1 MAEKALGK
9 VIGGSGPSGASRT
22 GGAPSLG
29 AKLAKF
35 RELGLLLFIVLLSAA
50 VQLRNPSFLTLENI
64 NDLVTN
70 TAILSILAVGMMLVI
85 VTRGIDLSIGATLA
99 LSGMIS
105 ALAVKAVPDLHPVLT
120 LLLGTLVGVVCGIII
135 GFLIAKMG
143 VLPIIATLGLM
154 NVFRGLTFTVSG
166 GKWVSAHQ
174 MPESFKAIAT
184 GSVLGLNTLILIAVF
199 IYIVFY
205 YFINHTRT
213 GRQIYAVGSNPES
226 AKISGIHNDRIL
238 WLVYTIMGA
247 LSGLAGVL
255 WVSKFAS
262 AQGDT
267 ASGYELSVIAA
278 CVLGGVSIAG
288 GSGKISG
295 IILGSILLG
304 ILNNALPL
312 IDVSPFWQM
321 AIQGSIILVAVM
333 INALVKRGVD
343 RNHLLRRRI

>member
-1 MAEKALGK
+1 MVEL
-9 VIGGSGPSGASRT
+9 T
-22 GGAPSLG
+22 GNTLAKTSLG
-29 AKLAKF
+29 ARFARF
-35 RELGLLLFIVLLSAA
+35 RELGLLLFILLLSIG

-64 NDLVTN
+64 HDMVTN

-99 LSGMIS
+99 LSGMIAALTVS
-105 ALAVKAVPDLHPVLT
+105 AYPDIHPLWAIF
-120 LLLGTLVGVVCGIII
+120 LGTLVGLLCGSII
-135 GFLIAKMG
+135 GLLVSKSGI
-143 VLPIIATLGLM
+143 LPIIATLGMM
-154 NVFRGLTFTVSG
+154 NVFRGATFMVSG

-174 MPESFKAIAT
+174 MPASFKAIAT
-184 GSVLGLNTLILIAVF
+184 GSVLGINTLIFIAII
-199 IYIVFY
+199 IYILFY
-205 YFINHTRT
+205 YFITYTRT
-213 GRQIYAVGSNPES
+213 GRQIYAVGSNPDS
-226 AKISGIHNDRIL
+226 ARISGINNDKIL
-238 WLVYTIMGA
+238 WLVYTIMGG

-255 WVSKFAS
+255 WVAKFAS

-267 ASGYELSVIAA
+267 AVGYELSVIAA

-312 IDVSPFWQM
+312 INVSPFWQM
-321 AIQGSIILVAVM
+321 GIQGSIILIAVV

-343 RNHLLRRRI
+343 RNNLMRRRI

>member
-1 MAEKALGK
+1 MAQAGLERKTANGK
-9 VIGGSGPSGASRT
+9 TFRGPE
-22 GGAPSLG
+22 L
-29 AKLAKF
+29 LEMIAKF
-35 RELGLLLFIVLLSAA
+35 RELGLLGFIVLLSAA
-50 VQLRNPSFLTLENI
+50 VQIRNPSFLTWENI
-64 NDLVTN
+64 NDMATN

-99 LSGMIS
+99 LSGMIA
-105 ALAVKAVPDLHPVLT
+105 ALAVCRYPELPP
-120 LLLGTLVGVVCGIII
+120 LLAILIGVVVGLVCGVVL
-135 GFLIAKMG
+135 GFLVSKFGI
-143 VLPIIATLGLM
+143 LPIIATLGMM
-154 NVFRGLTFTVSG
+154 NVFRGLTFMVSG

-174 MPESFKAIAT
+174 MPAGFKGIAT
-184 GSVLGLNTLILIAVF
+184 GSIAGINNLIFIA
-199 IYIVFY
+199 IMTYIVFY
-205 YFINHTRT
+205 YFVNHTRT

-226 AKISGIHNDRIL
+226 ATVSGINNGRIL
-238 WLVYTIMGA
+238 LLVYSIMGG

-267 ASGYELSVIAA
+267 ATGYELSVIAA

-295 IILGSILLG
+295 IILGAVLLG

-312 IDVSPFWQM
+312 INVSPFWQM
-321 AIQGSIILVAVM
+321 GIQGSIILVAVL

-343 RNHLLRRRI
+343 RNHLMRRKI

>member
-1 MAEKALGK
+1 MTNKATESLTL
-9 VIGGSGPSGASRT
+9 GASV
-22 GGAPSLG
+22 
-29 AKLAKF
+29 AKF
-35 RELGLLLFIVLLSAA
+35 RELGLLVFIILLSVG

-64 NDLVTN
+64 NDMVTN

-105 ALAVKAVPDLHPVLT
+105 AMTVSAYPETHPLLT
-120 LLLGTLVGVVCGIII
+120 LLIGTLVGLVSGVILGLLVSKGGI
-135 GFLIAKMG
+135 
-143 VLPIIATLGLM
+143 LPIIATLGMM
-154 NVFRGLTFTVSG
+154 NVFRGLTFMVSG

-174 MPESFKAIAT
+174 MPESFKGIAT
-184 GSVLGLNTLILIAVF
+184 GSFFGLNTLILIAVV
-199 IYIVFY
+199 IYLVAY
-205 YFINHTRT
+205 YFVNHTRT

-226 AKISGIHNDRIL
+226 AKISGIHHDKIL
-238 WLVYTIMGA
+238 CLVYTIMGGLA
-247 LSGLAGVL
+247 GLAGVL

-267 ASGYELSVIAA
+267 AMGYELSVIAA

-312 IDVSPFWQM
+312 INVSPFWQM
-321 AIQGSIILVAVM
+321 GIQGSIIIIAVI

-343 RNHLLRRRI
+343 RTNLMRRKI